1 MSDSVVVHLRSPPIV
16 VGGMRASGPG
26 EFRASLVGAA
36 DGDGAAPIAPSC
48 GDRLFHHPAAPAGG
62 PPRFVQIHPGTSG
75 VGSDVKGL

>member
-36 DGDGAAPIAPSC
+36 VGDGAAPIAPSC
-48 GDRLFHHPAAPAGG
+48 GDGIFTTQQRPLAAHP
-62 PPRFVQIHPGTSG
+62 FYT
-75 VGSDVKGL
+75 